1 VDHVFPVKF
10 NPTTYDLISQGLVVP
25 DELLQRLG
33 NQCLIENHF
42 NLSINEPPF
51 VQKAKEYYARSEVL
65 LTRRIVEESDIWS
78 SEQIERRQSFLAEL
92 AVETWTVRN
101 MA

>member
-1 VDHVFPVKF
+1 
-10 NPTTYDLISQGLVVP
+10 
-25 DELLQRLG
+25 LG

-65 LTRRIVEESDIWS
+65 LTRSIVEESIWS
-78 SEQIERRQSFLAEL
+78 SEQIDRRQAFLAEL